1 MIASGPSTGKGSAA
15 TSSVAPSRAA
25 TNAAALRI
33 ALYSWSAARMRS
45 PGWKRSERRTVL
57 TPVVALATKARS
69 SGSAFRNAPT
79 RRRASSWAGSSSS
92 TNQRTGSRSM
102 RSCQARWAARTSV
115 GQAPNEPWLRKVMA
129 GSSGQWSANGERRAI
144 VELCHHRAMCGRFTQ
159 QRPTA
164 ELAEMFD
171 AEPLVEASE
180 PRFNVAPSQG
190 IVAVVRPPEDR
201 RLLTTLRWGL
211 IPSWAEDPKV
221 GYKMINARAESVFT
235 SPAFRTSIRKKRC
248 LIPADS
254 FYEWRRQ
261 AEGPKQPYLIHRP
274 DGQPLALAGIWS
286 TLEGARERRVAA
298 QLRHRDHHAERAH
311 GPHPRPDAGHPARVG
326 LGSLAGSRRSTTSR
340 SCAGCWCPSWPT
352 SWRRIRSR
360 LMVNNTRNEGADLT
374 APITG
379 EVLRA

>member
-1 MIASGPSTGKGSAA
+1 
-15 TSSVAPSRAA
+15 
-25 TNAAALRI
+25 
-33 ALYSWSAARMRS
+33 
-45 PGWKRSERRTVL
+45 
-57 TPVVALATKARS
+57 
-69 SGSAFRNAPT
+69 
-79 RRRASSWAGSSSS
+79 
-92 TNQRTGSRSM
+92 
-102 RSCQARWAARTSV
+102 
-115 GQAPNEPWLRKVMA
+115 
-129 GSSGQWSANGERRAI
+129 
-144 VELCHHRAMCGRFTQ
+144 MCGRFTQ

-190 IVAVVRPPEDR
+190 IVAIVRPPEDR

-286 TLEGARERRVAA
+286 TWKEPESGDWL
-298 QLRHRDHHAERAH
+298 
-311 GPHPRPDAGHPARVG
+311 
-326 LGSLAGSRRSTTSR
+326 R
-340 SCAGCWCPSWPT
+340 SCAIVTTTPNELMASIHDRMPVILPESAWDRWLDPELDDIAELRDLLVPFVADELEAYPVS
-352 SWRRIRSR
+352 
-360 LMVNNTRNEGADLT
+360 LMVNSTRNDGADLT
-374 APITG
+374 APIKG

>member
-1 MIASGPSTGKGSAA
+1 
-15 TSSVAPSRAA
+15 
-25 TNAAALRI
+25 
-33 ALYSWSAARMRS
+33 
-45 PGWKRSERRTVL
+45 
-57 TPVVALATKARS
+57 
-69 SGSAFRNAPT
+69 
-79 RRRASSWAGSSSS
+79 
-92 TNQRTGSRSM
+92 
-102 RSCQARWAARTSV
+102 
-115 GQAPNEPWLRKVMA
+115 
-129 GSSGQWSANGERRAI
+129 
-144 VELCHHRAMCGRFTQ
+144 MCGRFTQ

-190 IVAVVRPPEDR
+190 IVAIVRPPEDR

-248 LIPADS
+248 LIPADG

-286 TLEGARERRVAA
+286 TWKEPESGDWL
-298 QLRHRDHHAERAH
+298 
-311 GPHPRPDAGHPARVG
+311 
-326 LGSLAGSRRSTTSR
+326 R
-340 SCAGCWCPSWPT
+340 SCAIVTTTPNELMASIHDRMPVILPESAWDRWLDPELDDIAELRDLLVPFVADELEAYPVS
-352 SWRRIRSR
+352 
-360 LMVNNTRNEGADLT
+360 LMVNSTRNDGADLT
-374 APITG
+374 APIKG

>member
-1 MIASGPSTGKGSAA
+1 
-15 TSSVAPSRAA
+15 
-25 TNAAALRI
+25 
-33 ALYSWSAARMRS
+33 
-45 PGWKRSERRTVL
+45 
-57 TPVVALATKARS
+57 
-69 SGSAFRNAPT
+69 
-79 RRRASSWAGSSSS
+79 
-92 TNQRTGSRSM
+92 
-102 RSCQARWAARTSV
+102 
-115 GQAPNEPWLRKVMA
+115 MA
-129 GSSGQWSANGERRAI
+129 GSSGQWPASGERRAI
-144 VELCHHRAMCGRFTQ
+144 AELCHHRAMCGRFTQ

-190 IVAVVRPPEDR
+190 IVAIVRPPEDR

-286 TLEGARERRVAA
+286 TWKEPESGEWL
-298 QLRHRDHHAERAH
+298 
-311 GPHPRPDAGHPARVG
+311 
-326 LGSLAGSRRSTTSR
+326 R
-340 SCAGCWCPSWPT
+340 SCAIVTTTPNELMASIHDRMPVILPESAWDRWLDPELDDIAELRELLVPFVADELEAYPVS
-352 SWRRIRSR
+352 

-374 APITG
+374 APIKG

>member
-1 MIASGPSTGKGSAA
+1 
-15 TSSVAPSRAA
+15 
-25 TNAAALRI
+25 
-33 ALYSWSAARMRS
+33 
-45 PGWKRSERRTVL
+45 
-57 TPVVALATKARS
+57 
-69 SGSAFRNAPT
+69 
-79 RRRASSWAGSSSS
+79 
-92 TNQRTGSRSM
+92 
-102 RSCQARWAARTSV
+102 
-115 GQAPNEPWLRKVMA
+115 MA
-129 GSSGQWSANGERRAI
+129 GSSGQRSANGERRAI
-144 VELCHHRAMCGRFTQ
+144 AELCHHRAMCGRFTQ

-190 IVAVVRPPEDR
+190 IVAIVRPPEDR

-274 DGQPLALAGIWS
+274 DGQDSGIP
-286 TLEGARERRVAA
+286 E
-298 QLRHRDHHAERAH
+298 
-311 GPHPRPDAGHPARVG
+311 
-326 LGSLAGSRRSTTSR
+326 
-340 SCAGCWCPSWPT
+340 
-352 SWRRIRSR
+352 
-360 LMVNNTRNEGADLT
+360 
-374 APITG
+374 
-379 EVLRA
+379 